1 MSPATTLDSI
11 PTSHFWNTRTKSQQ
25 QQQQRTLFQHTYS
38 HLHIISAIKTQYK
51 GNSTTGTTTTILSSS
66 SSPLTSHQQ
75 SEFSSECVLSSTV
88 PTTKC
93 GWKKKLNTFIP
104 WSFVHCCCYAQ
115 LTMLSPHGVIP
126 FLVTISECSRIHHIV
141 GGGGCGVCECWVL
154 LTEWE
159 RIQLQCRCLPV
170 AFMHWE
176 KLCSVC
182 I

>member
-51 GNSTTGTTTTILSSS
+51 GNSTTGTTTTILSS

-126 FLVTISECSRIHHIV
+126 FLVTISECSRIHHIGWWWWLWSV
-141 GGGGCGVCECWVL
+141 WVL
-154 LTEWE
+154 SIINRMGENT
-159 RIQLQCRCLPV
+159 V
-170 AFMHWE
+170 AM
-176 KLCSVC
+176 
-182 I
+182 